1 MRKIF
6 CIAVSVIF
14 LTASSAAFGK
24 DFWKEKKF
32 EKWSKKECN
41 KMLSDS
47 PWSQDYTL
55 QKSDVFSA
63 ARATDNSQPL
73 YIKYL
78 VQIRSA
84 LPVRQAI
91 VRQMQIAQNYD
102 KLAPEQKQQF
112 DQSAEKFLS
121 TNFTD
126 AVILYVTYETN
137 SQSNDRELARYWQSR
152 TMDLLKNYV
161 FLRNSRGD
169 QVALAQFGAS
179 QGGERSFQL
188 IFPRQINGQP
198 LIGPEDKS
206 LQLEFT
212 YPATGSQSEGTEFKE
227 GTAYIEFKPKNMVFE
242 GNLTY

>member
-1 MRKIF
+1 MKKNLCF
-6 CIAVSVIF
+6 AVSVIF
-14 LTASSAAFGK
+14 LAASSAAFGK
-24 DFWKEKKF
+24 DFWENKQY
-32 EKWSKKECN
+32 EKWSSKECN

-47 PWSQDYTL
+47 PWARDYTL

-63 ARATDNSQPL
+63 ARETNNSQPL
-73 YIKYL
+73 YVKYL

-84 LPVRQAI
+84 LPVRQAM

-102 KLAPEQKQQF
+102 KLAPEQQQKF
-112 DQSAEKFLS
+112 DQSAKSFLS

-126 AVILYVTYETN
+126 AVILFVTYETN
-137 SQSNDRELARYWQSR
+137 SPSNDRELARYWQSR

-169 QVALAQFGAS
+169 QAPLAQFSAS
-179 QGGERSFQL
+179 QGAERSFQL

-198 LIGPEDKS
+198 FIGPEDKS
-206 LQLEFT
+206 FQLEFT
-212 YPATGSQSEGTEFKE
+212 YPALGSQSEGTKFEE